1 MPFGLSNALAT
12 FQEFINEVL
21 KDLIATG
28 LVLVYLDDILI
39 ATPHDLPLHQKIIN
53 QVLAKMAE
61 YDLYLKPEKYVFE
74 QRTITYLGLVIGEGE
89 IRMDPLKVEAV
100 RTWPPPQNLH
110 ELHVFLGLIGW
121 LRPFLE
127 GFSHKSHPLNHLTK
141 KGVKFNWTPEC
152 QTAFEA
158 LKSLATSY
166 PTLAQPDLDK
176 PFEVEVDA
184 SNFATGAAL
193 MQRDDR
199 NKARPVAYRSQT
211 LNQAERGYNVYDKE
225 LLAVLHTLRHWRHY
239 LADTK
244 HQVVVH
250 TDHEALL
257 GFKEPKN
264 INR

>member
-1 MPFGLSNALAT
+1 M
-12 FQEFINEVL
+12 
-21 KDLIATG
+21 
-28 LVLVYLDDILI
+28 
-39 ATPHDLPLHQKIIN
+39 
-53 QVLAKMAE
+53 
-61 YDLYLKPEKYVFE
+61 
-74 QRTITYLGLVIGEGE
+74 
-89 IRMDPLKVEAV
+89 
-100 RTWPPPQNLH
+100 
-110 ELHVFLGLIGW
+110 GLIGW
-121 LRPFLE
+121 LQPFLE

-199 NKARPVAYRSQT
+199 NKSRVVAYRSQT

-225 LLAVLHTLRHWRHY
+225 LLAVLR
-239 LADTK
+239 
-244 HQVVVH
+244 
-250 TDHEALL
+250 AL
-257 GFKEPKN
+257 
-264 INR
+264 

>member
-1 MPFGLSNALAT
+1 
-12 FQEFINEVL
+12 
-21 KDLIATG
+21 
-28 LVLVYLDDILI
+28 
-39 ATPHDLPLHQKIIN
+39 
-53 QVLAKMAE
+53 MAE
-61 YDLYLKPEKYVFE
+61 YDLYLKPEKCVFE

-100 RTWPPPQNLH
+100 HTWPPPQNLH

-127 GFSHKSHPLNHLTK
+127 GFSHKSHLLNHLTK

-193 MQRDDR
+193 VTRSR
-199 NKARPVAYRSQT
+199 HVYR
-211 LNQAERGYNVYDKE
+211 
-225 LLAVLHTLRHWRHY
+225 
-239 LADTK
+239 
-244 HQVVVH
+244 
-250 TDHEALL
+250 
-257 GFKEPKN
+257 
-264 INR
+264 

>member
-1 MPFGLSNALAT
+1 MPFGLSNAPAT

-28 LVLVYLDDILI
+28 LVLVYLNDILI
-39 ATPHDLPLHQKIIN
+39 ATPHDLPLHRRIVN
-53 QVLAKMAE
+53 QVLEKMAE
-61 YDLYLKPEKYVFE
+61 YDLYLKPEKCVFE

-89 IRMDPLKVEAV
+89 ICMDPLKVEAV
-100 RTWPPPQNLH
+100 RTWPPPRNLH
-110 ELHVFLGLIGW
+110 ELRVFLGLIGW

-141 KGVKFNWTPEC
+141 KGVEFNWTPEC

-193 MQRDDR
+193 LQRDD
-199 NKARPVAYRSQT
+199 
-211 LNQAERGYNVYDKE
+211 
-225 LLAVLHTLRHWRHY
+225 
-239 LADTK
+239 
-244 HQVVVH
+244 
-250 TDHEALL
+250 
-257 GFKEPKN
+257 
-264 INR
+264 